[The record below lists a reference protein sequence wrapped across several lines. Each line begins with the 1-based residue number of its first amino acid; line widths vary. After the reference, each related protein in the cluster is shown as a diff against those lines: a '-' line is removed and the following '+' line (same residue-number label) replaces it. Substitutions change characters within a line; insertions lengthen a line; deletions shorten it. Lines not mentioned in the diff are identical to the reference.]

1 MRPLSQEA
9 EQKEQSNRAPARTA
23 QFIAVA
29 LLLAS
34 TAVLLQARRSGEVL
48 PPRLALQSFPQ
59 QIDGWNSVDVP
70 IDQEQLEVL
79 GPGDF
84 LMRNYIP
91 SALDR
96 PAINLFIAY
105 FPSQRS
111 GDTIHSPKNCLPGA
125 GFSPVKSEQILLS
138 VPGHKPFP
146 ANVYLVAKGQDRQLV
161 LYFYWA
167 HNRGVASEYV
177 SKYFLVVDSIKM
189 HRSDGSLVRFAT
201 TILHGESVENAKQ
214 RLLHFVTATVPQ
226 LKEYIPE

>member
-1 MRPLSQEA
+1 MRPLSQA
-9 EQKEQSNRAPARTA
+9 ELQEQSNRAPARMP

-34 TAVLLQARRSGEVL
+34 TAVLLQARRSREVL

-70 IDQEQLEVL
+70 IDHETLEVL

-84 LMRNYIP
+84 LMRNYFH
-91 SALDR
+91 
-96 PAINLFIAY
+96 PAVDHPPINVFIAY

-146 ANVYLVAKGQDRQLV
+146 VNVYVVAKGQDRQLV

-167 HNRGVASEYV
+167 HDRGVASEYA
-177 SKYFLVVDSIKM
+177 SKYFLVVDSIRM
-189 HRSDGSLVRFAT
+189 HRSDGSLVRFVT
-201 TILHGESVENAKQ
+201 TILPGESVEAAKQ
-214 RLLHFVTATVPQ
+214 RLLPFVTATVPQ
-226 LKEYIPE
+226 LKEYIPK